1 MALPK
6 LNDTPKYELTVPSTG
21 TKIKFRP
28 FLVKE
33 EKVLLLA
40 MESQDQKQ
48 IFSAITDT
56 IAACVQGEFDVK
68 TLTSFDVEFLF
79 IKIRGKSVGETAKIA
94 LKCGADDCDHE
105 TEVEIPLDDIQVKGL
120 NEVSPLIKLDDSISV
135 EMTYPTFDTVFNDPA
150 VTEAE
155 GSAQLFALLRKCMK
169 AILTEE
175 ERVDVS
181 EHPAEDVDAFIEST
195 NQHQFQKMVAFVEAM
210 PKVSYTGKFT
220 CSECGKENEFT
231 LEGMQ
236 DFF

>member
-21 TKIKFRP
+21 AKIKFRP

-40 MESQDQKQ
+40 MESQEQTQ

-56 IAACVQGEFDVK
+56 IDACIQGDFDVK
-68 TLTSFDVEFLF
+68 TLTSFDVEYLF
-79 IKIRGKSVGETAKIA
+79 IKIRGKSVGETSTIG
-94 LKCGADDCDHE
+94 LKCGNEECNFQN
-105 TEVEIPLDDIQVKGL
+105 EVSIPLDEIKVQGL
-120 NEVSPLIKLDDSISV
+120 GAVNNTIVLDDSISV
-135 EMTYPTFDTVFNDPA
+135 EMAYPTFDTVFSDKD

-155 GSAQLFALLRKCMK
+155 GSTQLFALLRKCMV

-181 EHPAEDVDAFIEST
+181 EYPAADVDAFIEST
-195 NQHQFQKMVAFVEAM
+195 NQQQFQKMVAFVEAM
-210 PKVSYTGKFT
+210 PKVSHKVKFT
-220 CSECGKENEFT
+220 CTECSKENEFT